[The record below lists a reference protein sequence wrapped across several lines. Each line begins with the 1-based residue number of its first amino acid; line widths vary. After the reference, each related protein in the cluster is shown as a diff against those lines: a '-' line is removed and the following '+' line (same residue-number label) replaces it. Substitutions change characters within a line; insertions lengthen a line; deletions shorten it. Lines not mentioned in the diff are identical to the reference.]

1 MPRKNKYE
9 DVIKP
14 NFKNIKHWISEGYSN
29 KQIYRKLNVSEAVFY
44 KYLSTKKE
52 FKEIVKQGN
61 VFLQV
66 ELEKALYKEAMGFT
80 YVEKHAEI
88 TEVDTKKGIVTRKK
102 QKQVTKYAR
111 ANATLLMFALC
122 NKFPEKWKR
131 IDKEDIPDEDSED
144 VIDLNIT
151 DEHIKAGFEAMYSAI
166 EKEDVKK
173 LESKQ
178 KESVKS
184 GDKDES

>member
-1 MPRKNKYE
+1 MPRKNKYD

-61 VFLQV
+61 IFLQV

-131 IDKEDIPDEDSED
+131 VDKEDINEDLED
-144 VIDLNIT
+144 VIDLNIN
-151 DEHIKAGFEAMYSAI
+151 DEFIKAGFEAMYPAI
-166 EKEDVKK
+166 NEKDIKK
-173 LESKQ
+173 IESKQ
-178 KESVKS
+178 KESVRN
-184 GDKDES
+184 GDKDKD